1 MHFSQGI
8 HVLWYQNLRLLA
20 HLLFCHCHFVE
31 VPQFSVHAQVRLEV
45 MGKKAKNAT
54 YLCGNEA
61 GKISREVAKVEKRR
75 TVKSTLC
82 NERSSR
88 SHCMVGCIQSLGTLL
103 FLKLELFMSCLSF
116 P

>member
-1 MHFSQGI
+1 
-8 HVLWYQNLRLLA
+8 
-20 HLLFCHCHFVE
+20 
-31 VPQFSVHAQVRLEV
+31 

-54 YLCGNEA
+54 YISGNEA

-88 SHCMVGCIQSLGTLL
+88 SHCMVGCNELLAPVTLM
-103 FLKLELFMSCLSF
+103 FLKD
-116 P
+116 PTVY

>member
-1 MHFSQGI
+1 
-8 HVLWYQNLRLLA
+8 
-20 HLLFCHCHFVE
+20 
-31 VPQFSVHAQVRLEV
+31 

-54 YLCGNEA
+54 YICGNEA

-88 SHCMVGCIQSLGTLL
+88 SHCMVSA
-103 FLKLELFMSCLSF
+103 F
-116 P
+116 

>member
-1 MHFSQGI
+1 
-8 HVLWYQNLRLLA
+8 
-20 HLLFCHCHFVE
+20 
-31 VPQFSVHAQVRLEV
+31 

-54 YLCGNEA
+54 YICGNEA

-88 SHCMVGCIQSLGTLL
+88 SHCMVGCIQLL
-103 FLKLELFMSCLSF
+103 RTFPFLRPSCLRDVIHFLDYLGCSIGGRKVDAC
-116 P
+116 